1 MLATIRAVYA
11 ARVRRDVEGILSAF
25 AEDVVF
31 RLNAAPLHEAT
42 TVHAVD
48 GRELRAVVTRM
59 IGYFELINF
68 EIIEAVI
75 DGDKAAVRVILTRRA
90 LSSGR
95 SVTTEVLDLV
105 QFRDGKICSFTRF
118 LDTAVMQ
125 TLMPAAPGTME
136 S

>member
-1 MLATIRAVYA
+1 
-11 ARVRRDVEGILSAF
+11 
-25 AEDVVF
+25 
-31 RLNAAPLHEAT
+31 
-42 TVHAVD
+42 
-48 GRELRAVVTRM
+48 M